1 MSDRDV
7 QVRIVFGELTVLLNE
22 EGVSHSPDVLDDL
35 CSRALSLFK
44 EALKE
49 TNTYEDADDAEDA
62 EPSTD

>member
-7 QVRIVFGELTVLLNE
+7 QVRIVFGDLTVLLNE

-35 CSRALSLFK
+35 CSRALTLFK
-44 EALKE
+44 DAFKE
-49 TNTYEDADDAEDA
+49 TNAYEDAHDDEDA